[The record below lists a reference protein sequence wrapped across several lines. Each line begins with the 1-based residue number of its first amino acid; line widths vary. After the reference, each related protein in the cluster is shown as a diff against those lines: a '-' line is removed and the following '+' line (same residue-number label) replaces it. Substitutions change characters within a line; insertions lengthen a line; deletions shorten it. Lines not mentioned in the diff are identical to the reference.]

1 MNAYASQG
9 IRKAN
14 AEIADF
20 TRTRTARSSAPI
32 IQAKTACGCGGR
44 CPRCR
49 QETNQENPV
58 LQKKLHIGAVNDPF
72 ELEADRIADK
82 ISETSNNGTLRA
94 NAPQHIQRVSTSK
107 TAQPG
112 KAPPSTDKVLAS
124 SGKPLERN
132 LKQEMEQ
139 HFSHDFSKVKIHSD
153 SEAAQSANDFNAEAY
168 TAGNSIAFGAGKF
181 APDTKTGR
189 HLLAHELT
197 HVVQQSASGTMLQ
210 RQTPPATT
218 SPWRTSGTECERP
231 SHANTDFPLTHIT
244 RVNVDLS
251 AQQLSLV
258 WNNPS
263 SLNLPAGP
271 YDISAGAGLCCR
283 DCNNETASQTSGS
296 LCTPKGTFRVH
307 SKACVLS
314 NTSWAKNPTYFS
326 RPGIAIHAGP
336 IPGYPASHG
345 CVRTTEE
352 ASEIIHDNTVYSAS
366 YAADEERGLPDR
378 RTEIQVG
385 GTWSGSYCYPSSS
398 ADRVSRADRCRSGGK
413 SSGSK
418 KSADSSDSGEMDI
431 DAPTLAGPESNAMD
445 ADGAGPA

>member
-1 MNAYASQG
+1 MNSYASQG
-9 IRKAN
+9 IGKTN
-14 AEIADF
+14 TEIGGSI
-20 TRTRTARSSAPI
+20 RPGKVRSSTPI
-32 IQAKTACGCGGR
+32 VQAKTACGCGGR
-44 CPRCR
+44 CPRCSKDAD
-49 QETNQENPV
+49 EGNPL
-58 LQKKLHIGAVNDPF
+58 LQKKLQVGAVNDPY
-72 ELEADRIADK
+72 EQEADRIAAK
-82 ISETSNNGTLRA
+82 ISEAPQNDDIRT
-94 NAPQHIQRVSTSK
+94 NAPLHIQRISTSK
-107 TAQPG
+107 NGATSL
-112 KAPPSTDKVLAS
+112 APASTDKVLAS
-124 SGKPLERN
+124 QGKPLEQN
-132 LKQEMEQ
+132 LKQNMER
-139 HFSHDFSKVKIHSD
+139 HFNHDFSNVKIHSGT
-153 SEAAQSANDFNAEAY
+153 EAAKSASDINAEAY
-168 TAGNSIAFGAGKF
+168 TAGNNIAFGAGKF

-197 HVVQQSASGTMLQ
+197 HVVQQSSSGTMLQ
-210 RQTPPATT
+210 RQTPPTTT

-231 SHANTDFPLTHIT
+231 SHANTDFPTTHIT

-251 AQQLSLV
+251 AQELSLV

-263 SLNLPAGP
+263 SLNLPTGP

-283 DCNNETASQTSGS
+283 DCNNETASQTAGS

-307 SKACVLS
+307 SKSCVLS

-326 RPGIAIHAGP
+326 RAGIAIHAGP

-378 RTEIQVG
+378 RSEIQVS

-398 ADRVSRADRCRSGGK
+398 ADRVSRADRCRSSGK

-418 KSADSSDSGEMDI
+418 KSADNSDSGESGMD
-431 DAPTLAGPESNAMD
+431 LATPASVESNAID
-445 ADGAGPA
+445 VDGAGPA